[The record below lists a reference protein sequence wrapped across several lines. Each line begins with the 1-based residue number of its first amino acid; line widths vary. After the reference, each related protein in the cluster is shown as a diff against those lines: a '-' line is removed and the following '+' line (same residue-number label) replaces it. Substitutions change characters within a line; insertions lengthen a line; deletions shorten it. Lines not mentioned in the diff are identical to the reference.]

1 LFDRSFCCLDIIVE
15 RYKPTSTTAD
25 DGQSVVSRVRK
36 VKVSTSRM
44 SLLWDERLC
53 LSSSDINFTL
63 HYDRH
68 VRMTRL
74 SLMVTDFH
82 VRLKN
87 DLLIYPFQ
95 ATLKLDHLRTYSL
108 LHLEVSSLTGQIDFE
123 RLAYLIAVVHQIE
136 SIVETTSAIFRPA
149 QIVEPIVEADVI
161 SVDDLRNGSMKYL
174 CQSSNDPPNANEIAF
189 TRTTNHNLASSMTWK
204 YPQRRSILKCHIL
217 PLPFVDDASG
227 GGVAHRIKTVR
238 LTPFDLAQ
246 NDENVSFIQVECLMQ
261 YWHFGT
267 KQFVTWQTFEL
278 SDSETLFLDFS
289 NDLAQNPYSEMWR
302 IVLVNASMIID
313 EANTLA
319 ASTRIDSLQS
329 ERYEPS
335 IEMGITIPNIRVHF
349 MIIPQ
354 VRIDMNESFS
364 PLLDLEGTVV
374 VHVRIDSEWMQTR
387 CAHAELGQYF
397 LRS

>member
-1 LFDRSFCCLDIIVE
+1 
-15 RYKPTSTTAD
+15 
-25 DGQSVVSRVRK
+25 
-36 VKVSTSRM
+36 
-44 SLLWDERLC
+44 
-53 LSSSDINFTL
+53 
-63 HYDRH
+63 
-68 VRMTRL
+68 MTRL
-74 SLMVTDFH
+74 SLMVTDFN

-108 LHLEVSSLTGQIDFE
+108 LHLELSSLTGQIDFE

-149 QIVEPIVEADVI
+149 QIVEPTIEPDVI

-174 CQSSNDPPNANEIAF
+174 FQASNDLPNTNEIVF
-189 TRTTNHNLASSMTWK
+189 TRTSNHNLASSMTWK

-217 PLPFVDDASG
+217 PLPFVDDAPG
-227 GGVAHRIKTVR
+227 AGVSHRLKTVR
-238 LTPFDLAQ
+238 RTPFGLV
-246 NDENVSFIQVECLMQ
+246 EMKRTSFQVECLMQ

-278 SDSETLFLDFS
+278 SDGQPLFLDFS
-289 NDLAQNPYSEMWR
+289 NDLAHNPYSEMWR
-302 IVLVNASMIID
+302 IVLVNASLIVD

-354 VRIDMNESFS
+354 VRIDINHS
-364 PLLDLEGTVV
+364 L
-374 VHVRIDSEWMQTR
+374 
-387 CAHAELGQYF
+387 
-397 LRS
+397 